1 MKEYPMLIEYPLDI
15 SAALSYARRWAYGRN
30 PAYYDFDPIGGDC
43 TNFISQCI
51 FAAGAVMNFTPD
63 IGWYYISL
71 NDRAAAWTGV
81 DFFAR
86 FILTNT
92 GAGPFGR
99 LVSRQELRAGD
110 VVQLGNSQRFY
121 HTLLVTGTQSGEVLV
136 AAHSRDVY
144 GAKLSAFS
152 FTQLRCIRIGGAR
165 KYT

>member
-1 MKEYPMLIEYPLDI
+1 MLTEYPLDPT
-15 SAALSYARRWAYGRN
+15 SAVSYARRWAFGRN

-81 DFFAR
+81 EYFAR

-99 LVSRQELRAGD
+99 LISSRELHTGD

-121 HTLLVTGTQSGEVLV
+121 HTLLVIGRQSGEVLV
-136 AAHSRDVY
+136 AAHSRNVF
-144 GAKLSAFS
+144 GAQLSEYS
-152 FTQLRCIRIGGAR
+152 FTQLRCLRIDSAR
-165 KYT
+165 RYT